1 VPVEEV
7 ENPMMRRAAGALRQ
21 QFAASWDHVE
31 LVLRHEHLRA
41 GEGAHLIR
49 LVADMRAA
57 GFDRKLLARRTLNAP
72 LVLARSACRVLR
84 STDPVIVFVCQDDRI
99 VSLVGTIETFRRRA
113 VSAGPLTPHLARE
126 LTELASGS

>member
-1 VPVEEV
+1 
-7 ENPMMRRAAGALRQ
+7 MRPAARDMRQ

-31 LVLRHEHLRA
+31 LVLRHEHLRV

-49 LVADMRAA
+49 LIADMRAA
-57 GFDRKLLARRTLNAP
+57 GFDRKLVARRTLRAP
-72 LVLARSACRVLR
+72 LVLARSTSRVLR

-113 VSAGPLTPHLARE
+113 VAAGTLTPHLARD
-126 LTELASGS
+126 LTRLATRS